1 VTFSLVACDLEAR
14 QWGVSVASKF
24 PAVGAVVPWARG
36 DVGAIATQSYA
47 NVTYGPDGLALLTAG
62 GSAQDTLD
70 RLIAADPEREQRQLG
85 VVDAAGGSASFSGT
99 QCMDWAGG
107 RTGPCYAAQGNI
119 LAGPQV
125 VDALVETF
133 LATPGSL
140 AVRMLAALLAA
151 DRAGGDRRGRQ
162 GAAVIVRQTDAGY
175 GGNNDILLDLRVDD
189 HPDPVPELIRVHGVY
204 DLLFGQTPREQFLPL
219 EGDLGD
225 EVSGLLAGL
234 GHGTLPEWAGVEN
247 LEERLDPAGGTIDPK
262 VLDALRSAAAAV
274 RS

>member
-1 VTFSLVACDLEAR
+1 MTFSLVACDLEAR
-14 QWGVSVASKF
+14 QWGVAVASKF

-36 DVGAIATQSYA
+36 DVGAVATQSYA
-47 NVTYGPDGLALLTAG
+47 NVTYGPAGLELLTG
-62 GSAQDTLD
+62 GVSAQETID
-70 RLIAADPEREQRQLG
+70 RLIAPDPEREQRQLG
-85 VVDAAGGSASFSGT
+85 VVDAGGGSASFSGT

-125 VDALVETF
+125 VDALVEMF
-133 LATPGSL
+133 LATRGPL

-162 GAAVIVRQTDAGY
+162 GAAVIVRQTGAGY

-189 HPDPVPELIRVHGVY
+189 HADPVPELIRVHGVY

-219 EGDLGD
+219 EGELGD
-225 EVSGLLAGL
+225 EVRGLLAGL
-234 GHGTLPEWAGVEN
+234 GHDSLPAWAGVQN
-247 LEERLDPAGGTIDPK
+247 LEERLDPSGGTIDPA
-262 VLDALRSAAAAV
+262 VLDALRSAAA
-274 RS
+274 S